1 MTVCDHPVARA
12 QDLIDRLQNLTRP
25 IGEAEHKDLN
35 ALWNELED
43 LLVMLATS
51 KIPIDGSAKADTL
64 RTIIAAIDE
73 YRKTEKRDADSDK
86 EPGRIDQHR
95 GSSHDNSAGNERRTG
110 ETGHPGTETDQGSS
124 IGTSGSEG
132 T

>member
-51 KIPIDGSAKADTL
+51 KPSIDGSAKADTL

-73 YRKTEKRDADSDK
+73 YQETEKRDADSDK
-86 EPGRIDQHR
+86 EPGRINKHR
-95 GSSHDNSAGNERRTG
+95 GSSHDNSVRDERRTG
-110 ETGHPGTETDQGSS
+110 ETGHRSTETD
-124 IGTSGSEG
+124 
-132 T
+132 